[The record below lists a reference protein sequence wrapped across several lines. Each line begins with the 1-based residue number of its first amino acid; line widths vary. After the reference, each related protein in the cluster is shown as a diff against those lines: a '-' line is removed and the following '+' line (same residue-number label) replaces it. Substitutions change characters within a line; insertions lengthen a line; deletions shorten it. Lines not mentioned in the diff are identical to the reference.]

1 MKRKSISK
9 ATREQVYAKY
19 GGCCAYCGCHLEM
32 NEMQVDHVDS
42 VYRADYEGRVASNEI
57 DNLMPA
63 CRQCNFYKGTS
74 TIDEFR
80 EKIARLYHSVQIGF
94 PVRLAN
100 KYGIVSLREWDK
112 LFHFERMSLTE
123 EVKKVIDE
131 VEKNKC
137 VSNIDLLRLNSFGI
151 PAWSEWKESHYVWED
166 FCDLLREKYQVK

>member
-19 GGCCAYCGCHLEM
+19 GGRCAYCGCHLEM

-94 PVRLAN
+94 PVRLAK

-131 VEKNKC
+131 IERNNEVRNQ
-137 VSNIDLLRLNSFGI
+137 DLLQLTKLGV
-151 PAWSEWKESHYVWED
+151 PALEMWKDSRFVWYC
-166 FCDLLREKYQVK
+166 FLGLLREKYSL